1 MAEPILMRGQ
11 KLEGYLIKKQIGK
24 GGMAELFLATDL
36 LLKKRVVIKVLSSPF
51 SKESNSK
58 RQFLREARIQANLDN
73 PYIVQILRLFNF
85 QEDLCLV
92 MQYVKGIDLARVI
105 KRARTRKQKRG
116 EKGALSVERAVHIFL
131 QVLEGI
137 GFAHKYRIIHRDIK
151 PSNILIDRQ
160 GRAKITDFGLSFLLP
175 SKRKDKEEWL
185 QAGTPYYMSPEQILN
200 NEADLRSD
208 IYSLGVTFFNML
220 TGELPSG
227 RKKKMI
233 DLVEYHMEGSLE
245 APEQTLG
252 GIEETPDGIRGA
264 ILKALDNRME
274 RRHQSCL
281 EFFLAIKEEA
291 PYEMYSEILR
301 VCLLS
306 KSDITFR
313 ERVYLDRIAK
323 RKGLTPEEAE
333 GLEVNIR
340 KEMRLPPLDFGKE
353 YKKSLKDLLSL
364 GEGKGDENLEQMERT
379 YVIRDRISAI
389 QARMLREQAGE
400 KRGV

>member
-1 MAEPILMRGQ
+1 MAEPILVKGQ
-11 KLEGYLIKKQIGK
+11 KLEGYLITKQIGK

-36 LLKKRVVIKVLSSPF
+36 LLKKKVVIKVLSSPL
-51 SKESNSK
+51 SRESNSK

-92 MQYVKGIDLARVI
+92 MQYVKGTDLARI
-105 KRARTRKQKRG
+105 IRRAGTRRQKKG

-208 IYSLGVTFFNML
+208 IYSLGVTFYNML

-252 GIEETPDGIRGA
+252 EIEELPDGMRGA
-264 ILKALDNRME
+264 ILRALDHRPE

-281 EFFLAIKEEA
+281 EFFLAIKEDA

-306 KSDITFR
+306 KSDIAFR
-313 ERVYLDRIAK
+313 ERAYLDRIAE
-323 RKGLTPEEAE
+323 RKGLTPEEAQ

-353 YKKSLKDLLSL
+353 YRKSLSDLLSL
-364 GEGKGDENLEQMERT
+364 GEGEEEENLEQMERT
-379 YVIRDRISAI
+379 YVIKDRISAI

-400 KRGV
+400 KPGD